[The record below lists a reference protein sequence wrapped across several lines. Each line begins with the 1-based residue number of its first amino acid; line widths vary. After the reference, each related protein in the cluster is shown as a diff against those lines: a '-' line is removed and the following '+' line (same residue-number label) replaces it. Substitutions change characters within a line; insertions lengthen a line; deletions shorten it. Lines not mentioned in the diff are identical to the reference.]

1 MRCLKN
7 NFMSFMTNMNNKETL
22 DNIIDDLSNQRSNW
36 RKCFMPDPEFCRG
49 CGCSKEN
56 GKTLYENEL
65 KRQLRM
71 TILLKNKLAAEAY
84 QVIGA
89 LAYETEEFDNPN
101 VIKALDYFGDIAN
114 GESPT
119 RVKEILPWSL
129 NDEHEAT

>member
-1 MRCLKN
+1 M
-7 NFMSFMTNMNNKETL
+7 NMNNKETL
-22 DNIIDDLSNQRSNW
+22 DNIIDDLSNRGNKW
-36 RKCFMPDPEFCRG
+36 RKCFILDTEFCRG
-49 CGCSKEN
+49 CGCSKEKWKN
-56 GKTLYENEL
+56 S
-65 KRQLRM
+65 LRER
-71 TILLKNKLAAEAY
+71 IEEAIKNDNITKEQVAAEAY